1 MIIII
6 KYFRMQ
12 LKHLGVII
20 PVRVWLVVC
29 SSNNIQVYLVIIQ
42 YMITKKNMV
51 ELA

>member
-6 KYFRMQ
+6 KYFHMQ

-29 SSNNIQVYLVIIQ
+29 SINIQVYLVIIQ
-42 YMITKKNMV
+42 YMINKKNMV